1 MNDHEPRRPG
11 SRHASRHAHGHDA
24 GHRDPRAD
32 DPASASHTSL
42 LGTLPPRDAFFLNP
56 YSDIRFTRCP
66 RCGHRTWRRKVPLFI
81 VVAGY
86 GTLIMGKTGPYC
98 AQCHLVITHRD
109 ELEGELA
116 IALERLAPEAVGSE
130 YAVIGTVELRA
141 WRRDMRTAT
150 PIDEV
155 LRHTAPFAT
164 EITVEYTPAIRVVPT
179 RPPGEN
185 RPE

>member
-1 MNDHEPRRPG
+1 MNDHERRRRGP
-11 SRHASRHAHGHDA
+11 RHASRREHGHDA
-24 GHRDPRAD
+24 GHRDPRVAD
-32 DPASASHTSL
+32 PVSALHPSL

-56 YSDIRFTRCP
+56 YSGIRFTRCP

-116 IALERLAPEAVGSE
+116 IALERVAPEAVGSE

-141 WRRDMRTAT
+141 WRRGMRTAT
-150 PIDEV
+150 TIDDV
-155 LRHTAPFAT
+155 LRHTAPFT
-164 EITVEYTPAIRVVPT
+164 TGITVEYTPATWVPT
-179 RPPGEN
+179 RPPRKS